1 MHQGALTL
9 SGILILTMAR
19 PQEALNKKEF
29 EKRKLQKR
37 KEKEAR
43 KEERKANSKGGSFE
57 DMIAYIDENGNI
69 TSTPPDPSK
78 KRVINENDIVIGAR
92 NSDNGVAVD
101 PVRKGKVTFFNNSK
115 GYGFIK
121 DTETGDSVFVHS
133 NGLLNSIKENDMV
146 SFETERG
153 PKGYNAV
160 RVSVIK

>member
-1 MHQGALTL
+1 
-9 SGILILTMAR
+9 MAR

-78 KRVINENDIVIGAR
+78 KRIINESDIVIGAR

-133 NGLLNSIKENDMV
+133 NGLLNPIKENDMV

-153 PKGYNAV
+153 PKGLNAI
-160 RVSVIK
+160 RVSLTK